1 MTLEKDEHLEEFIE
15 EFESAGLDVVMEEF
29 NQMKEFND
37 LLANKLKQTIADYEN
52 YRNRNEKE
60 RAVMYDRGIM
70 SFAAALL
77 PIMDNFTLAIKS
89 AANPEDSFVKGVIMI
104 QAGLN
109 TMFEEMGFKKIP
121 ATGQTFDT
129 KYHHAVGHIQ
139 SETYKEQEIVE
150 ELIQGYT
157 YKDTVIRHSAVIVAN

>member
-1 MTLEKDEHLEEFIE
+1 MILENGEHEEDFIE
-15 EFESAGLDVVMEEF
+15 EFENLDPDIVMEEF

-60 RAVMYDRGIM
+60 KTGMYDRGIM

-77 PIMDNFTLAIKS
+77 PILDNFALAIKN
-89 AANPEDSFVKGVIMI
+89 ANPEDNFVKGVIMI
-104 QAGLN
+104 QSQLANMLEDMGL
-109 TMFEEMGFKKIP
+109 KKIP
-121 ATGQTFDT
+121 ALGETFDT
-129 KYHHAVGHIQ
+129 KFHHAIGHIKTDHQ
-139 SETYKEQEIVE
+139 KEQEIIE
-150 ELIQGYT
+150 EALPGYT